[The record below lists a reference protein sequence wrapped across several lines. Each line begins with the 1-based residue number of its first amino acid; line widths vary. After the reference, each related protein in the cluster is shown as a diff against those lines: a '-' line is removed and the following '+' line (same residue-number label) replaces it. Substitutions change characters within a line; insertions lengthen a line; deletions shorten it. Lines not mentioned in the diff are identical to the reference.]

1 MRDLLEKADIIPN
14 NKNINKTEEV
24 YLNITKDTI
33 NNLNKLKNHRN
44 SEKILDIDINLY
56 RNLLND
62 KLMQGGN
69 YTGYCDGQPSQ
80 CSAGSLDSCSQS
92 GGYLIMEN
100 NLNYYIQNGSSLND
114 TQFNDLLNRFNVK
127 IDKKNI
133 DALRQIIENDVV
145 NQVQTFKNKNEI
157 VTKQDNGD
165 IVNDIINLKS
175 DYQKQ
180 LKRLNSKTYQ
190 LNSNKQVG
198 GDVSNLNNEIKTTR
212 ETILK
217 NITSLDILERNLTN
231 VTSNNNIITKQ
242 NGGNWLLITDP
253 KTNIKHPINSKI
265 GGYILNT
272 YIANLK

>member
-1 MRDLLEKADIIPN
+1 
-14 NKNINKTEEV
+14 
-24 YLNITKDTI
+24 
-33 NNLNKLKNHRN
+33 
-44 SEKILDIDINLY
+44 
-56 RNLLND
+56 
-62 KLMQGGN
+62 
-69 YTGYCDGQPSQ
+69 
-80 CSAGSLDSCSQS
+80 
-92 GGYLIMEN
+92 MEN

-217 NITSLDILERNLTN
+217 NIKSLDILERNLTN